1 MRQAHEGQHPLS
13 LPLSYTIMAVWA
25 CHCHSPL
32 HLSGNMTI
40 PIREAET
47 ARYATQVGTLSAYCQ
62 YTVCTKSGTR
72 SANIRHKS
80 QQTISKQ
87 SAQNPANCQQ
97 TFSTKV
103 GIQSANGTPCGSK
116 HIPTEA
122 QMQIEGSILLPVTGW
137 EMEPQN
143 IQLKT

>member
-47 ARYATQVGTLSAYCQ
+47 ARYATQVG
-62 YTVCTKSGTR
+62 KR

-80 QQTISKQ
+80 QQTVSKH
-87 SAQNPANCQQ
+87 SAQKSAHGQQ
-97 TFSTKV
+97 TF
-103 GIQSANGTPCGSK
+103 GILSANDTPCGSK

>member
-47 ARYATQVGTLSAYCQ
+47 ARHATQVGTLSAYCQ
-62 YTVCTKSGTR
+62 YTVCK
-72 SANIRHKS
+72 
-80 QQTISKQ
+80 
-87 SAQNPANCQQ
+87 NPAHGQQ

-103 GIQSANGTPCGSK
+103 GILSVYGTPCGSK

>member
-47 ARYATQVGTLSAYCQ
+47 ARYATLVG
-62 YTVCTKSGTR
+62 KR
-72 SANIRHKS
+72 SANIWNKS
-80 QQTISKQ
+80 RQTVSKH
-87 SAQNPANCQQ
+87 SANGQQ

-103 GIQSANGTPCGSK
+103 GILSVYGTPCGSK

-137 EMEPQN
+137 EMEPHN

>member
-47 ARYATQVGTLSAYCQ
+47 ARYATQVG
-62 YTVCTKSGTR
+62 KR
-72 SANIRHKS
+72 SANIWNKS
-80 QQTISKQ
+80 RQTVSKHSAHGQQTV
-87 SAQNPANCQQ
+87 
-97 TFSTKV
+97 STKV
-103 GIQSANGTPCGSK
+103 GILSVYGTPCGSK

>member
-62 YTVCTKSGTR
+62 YTVCTKSGT
-72 SANIRHKS
+72 NG
-80 QQTISKQ
+80 
-87 SAQNPANCQQ
+87 QQ

-103 GIQSANGTPCGSK
+103 GKRSAKGTPCGSK

>member
-1 MRQAHEGQHPLS
+1 MRQAYEGQHPLS

-25 CHCHSPL
+25 CPCHSPL

-47 ARYATQVGTLSAYCQ
+47 ARYATQVGTLSAYSQ
-62 YTVCTKSGTR
+62 YTVCTKSGKR

-80 QQTISKQ
+80 RQTVSKR
-87 SAQNPANCQQ
+87 
-97 TFSTKV
+97 
-103 GIQSANGTPCGSK
+103 SANDTPCGSK

>member
-40 PIREAET
+40 PIRKAET
-47 ARYATQVGTLSAYCQ
+47 ARYATQVGILSVY
-62 YTVCTKSGTR
+62 
-72 SANIRHKS
+72 
-80 QQTISKQ
+80 
-87 SAQNPANCQQ
+87 
-97 TFSTKV
+97 
-103 GIQSANGTPCGSK
+103 GTPCGSK

>member
-25 CHCHSPL
+25 CPCHSPL
-32 HLSGNMTI
+32 HLSGNMAI

-47 ARYATQVGTLSAYCQ
+47 ARYATQVGTLSANCQ
-62 YTVCTKSGTR
+62 YTVCK
-72 SANIRHKS
+72 
-80 QQTISKQ
+80 
-87 SAQNPANCQQ
+87 NPANGQQ

-103 GIQSANGTPCGSK
+103 SILSVYGTPCGSK

-122 QMQIEGSILLPVTGW
+122 QKQIEGSILLPVTGW

>member
-47 ARYATQVGTLSAYCQ
+47 ARYATQVGTLSAYSQ
-62 YTVCTKSGTR
+62 YK
-72 SANIRHKS
+72 
-80 QQTISKQ
+80 
-87 SAQNPANCQQ
+87 SAQNPAHGQQ
-97 TFSTKV
+97 AVSTKV
-103 GIQSANGTPCGSK
+103 GILSVYGTPCGSK

>member
-13 LPLSYTIMAVWA
+13 LPLSYTIMAVCA
-25 CHCHSPL
+25 CPCHSPL

-47 ARYATQVGTLSAYCQ
+47 ARYATQVGTLSAYCK
-62 YTVCTKSGTR
+62 YTVCK
-72 SANIRHKS
+72 
-80 QQTISKQ
+80 
-87 SAQNPANCQQ
+87 NPAYCQQ
-97 TFSTKV
+97 TFGTKSGLLSV
-103 GIQSANGTPCGSK
+103 YGTPCGSK

-137 EMEPQN
+137 EMEPHN

>member
-47 ARYATQVGTLSAYCQ
+47 ARYATQVG
-62 YTVCTKSGTR
+62 KR
-72 SANIRHKS
+72 SANIQHKS
-80 QQTISKQ
+80 QHTVSTR
-87 SAQNPANCQQ
+87 SAHGQQ
-97 TFSTKV
+97 TFGTKV
-103 GIQSANGTPCGSK
+103 GILSAHGTPCGSK

>member
-62 YTVCTKSGTR
+62 YTISTKVGIR
-72 SANIRHKS
+72 S
-80 QQTISKQ
+80 
-87 SAQNPANCQQ
+87 Q

-103 GIQSANGTPCGSK
+103 GILSAHGTPCGSK

>member
-47 ARYATQVGTLSAYCQ
+47 ARYATQVGTL
-62 YTVCTKSGTR
+62 
-72 SANIRHKS
+72 
-80 QQTISKQ
+80 
-87 SAQNPANCQQ
+87 
-97 TFSTKV
+97 
-103 GIQSANGTPCGSK
+103 
-116 HIPTEA
+116 
-122 QMQIEGSILLPVTGW
+122 
-137 EMEPQN
+137 
-143 IQLKT
+143 

>member
-47 ARYATQVGTLSAYCQ
+47 ARYATQVG
-62 YTVCTKSGTR
+62 KR
-72 SANIRHKS
+72 SAQK
-80 QQTISKQ
+80 
-87 SAQNPANCQQ
+87 
-97 TFSTKV
+97 
-103 GIQSANGTPCGSK
+103 SANGQHTA
-116 HIPTEA
+116 HHVA
-122 QMQIEGSILLPVTGW
+122 ASIS
-137 EMEPQN
+137 PQRRRC
-143 IQLKT
+143 K

>member
-47 ARYATQVGTLSAYCQ
+47 ARYATQVGTLSAHGQ
-62 YTVCTKSGTR
+62 HTVSIR
-72 SANIRHKS
+72 SAHG
-80 QQTISKQ
+80 
-87 SAQNPANCQQ
+87 QQ
-97 TFSTKV
+97 TFGTKV
-103 GIQSANGTPCGSK
+103 GIQSAHGTPCGSK

-137 EMEPQN
+137 EMEPHN

>member
-25 CHCHSPL
+25 CPCHSPL

-72 SANIRHKS
+72 SANIQHKS
-80 QQTISKQ
+80 RHTVSIRHTMWQQ
-87 SAQNPANCQQ
+87 AYPHRGADANRGLHPPTCHRLGDGASEY
-97 TFSTKV
+97 STK
-103 GIQSANGTPCGSK
+103 N
-116 HIPTEA
+116 
-122 QMQIEGSILLPVTGW
+122 
-137 EMEPQN
+137 
-143 IQLKT
+143 LKTL

>member
-47 ARYATQVGTLSAYCQ
+47 AYATQVSTLSAYCQ
-62 YTVCTKSGTR
+62 HTAHHVAAS
-72 SANIRHKS
+72 
-80 QQTISKQ
+80 IS
-87 SAQNPANCQQ
+87 
-97 TFSTKV
+97 
-103 GIQSANGTPCGSK
+103 
-116 HIPTEA
+116 
-122 QMQIEGSILLPVTGW
+122 
-137 EMEPQN
+137 PQRRRC
-143 IQLKT
+143 K

>member
-47 ARYATQVGTLSAYCQ
+47 ARYATQVGILSAYCQ
-62 YTVCTKSGTR
+62 YTVCTKSGTL
-72 SANIRHKS
+72 SANG
-80 QQTISKQ
+80 
-87 SAQNPANCQQ
+87 QQ

-103 GIQSANGTPCGSK
+103 GILSVYGTPCGSK

>member
-62 YTVCTKSGTR
+62 YT
-72 SANIRHKS
+72 I
-80 QQTISKQ
+80 
-87 SAQNPANCQQ
+87 
-97 TFSTKV
+97 STKV
-103 GIQSANGTPCGSK
+103 GKQSANIQHKSRHTVSIRHTMWQQAYPHRGADANRGLHP
-116 HIPTEA
+116 PTCHRLGDGASEY
-122 QMQIEGSILLPVTGW
+122 STK
-137 EMEPQN
+137 N
-143 IQLKT
+143 LKTL

>member
-25 CHCHSPL
+25 CPCHSPL

-47 ARYATQVGTLSAYCQ
+47 ARYATQVG
-62 YTVCTKSGTR
+62 KR
-72 SANIRHKS
+72 SAK
-80 QQTISKQ
+80 
-87 SAQNPANCQQ
+87 NPAHGQQ
-97 TFSTKV
+97 TFSKKSGLLSV
-103 GIQSANGTPCGSK
+103 YGTPCGSK

-137 EMEPQN
+137 EMEPHN

>member
-47 ARYATQVGTLSAYCQ
+47 ARYATQVGT
-62 YTVCTKSGTR
+62 R
-72 SANIRHKS
+72 SAHG
-80 QQTISKQ
+80 
-87 SAQNPANCQQ
+87 QQ

-103 GIQSANGTPCGSK
+103 GILSVYGTPCGSK

>member
-72 SANIRHKS
+72 SANIQHKS
-80 QQTISKQ
+80 RHTVSIRHTMWQQ
-87 SAQNPANCQQ
+87 AYPHRGADANRGLHPPTCHRLGDGASEY
-97 TFSTKV
+97 STK
-103 GIQSANGTPCGSK
+103 N
-116 HIPTEA
+116 
-122 QMQIEGSILLPVTGW
+122 
-137 EMEPQN
+137 
-143 IQLKT
+143 LKTL

>member
-13 LPLSYTIMAVWA
+13 LPLSYTIMAVCA
-25 CHCHSPL
+25 CPCHSPL

-47 ARYATQVGTLSAYCQ
+47 ARYATQVGTLSAYSQ
-62 YTVCTKSGTR
+62 YKSAQK
-72 SANIRHKS
+72 SANG
-80 QQTISKQ
+80 
-87 SAQNPANCQQ
+87 QQ

-103 GIQSANGTPCGSK
+103 GILSVYGTPCGSK

-137 EMEPQN
+137 GMEPHN

>member
-62 YTVCTKSGTR
+62 YTVCKK
-72 SANIRHKS
+72 SANG
-80 QQTISKQ
+80 
-87 SAQNPANCQQ
+87 QQ
-97 TFSTKV
+97 TFGTKV
-103 GIQSANGTPCGSK
+103 GIRSAQKSAYGQQTT
-116 HIPTEA
+116 HHVA
-122 QMQIEGSILLPVTGW
+122 ASIS
-137 EMEPQN
+137 PQRRRC
-143 IQLKT
+143 K

>member
-47 ARYATQVGTLSAYCQ
+47 ARYGTQVSKRSAAYCQ

-80 QQTISKQ
+80 RHTVSIRHTMWQQ
-87 SAQNPANCQQ
+87 AYPHRGADANRGLHPPTCHRLGDGASEY
-97 TFSTKV
+97 STK
-103 GIQSANGTPCGSK
+103 N
-116 HIPTEA
+116 
-122 QMQIEGSILLPVTGW
+122 
-137 EMEPQN
+137 
-143 IQLKT
+143 LKTL

>member
-47 ARYATQVGTLSAYCQ
+47 ARYATQVC
-62 YTVCTKSGTR
+62 KR

-80 QQTISKQ
+80 RHTVSIRHTMWQQ
-87 SAQNPANCQQ
+87 AYPHRGADANR
-97 TFSTKV
+97 
-103 GIQSANGTPCGSK
+103 GLHP
-116 HIPTEA
+116 PTCHRLGDGA
-122 QMQIEGSILLPVTGW
+122 S
-137 EMEPQN
+137 
-143 IQLKT
+143 

>member
-72 SANIRHKS
+72 SAN
-80 QQTISKQ
+80 
-87 SAQNPANCQQ
+87 
-97 TFSTKV
+97 
-103 GIQSANGTPCGSK
+103 GTPCGSK

>member
-1 MRQAHEGQHPLS
+1 
-13 LPLSYTIMAVWA
+13 MAVWA

-47 ARYATQVGTLSAYCQ
+47 ARYATQVG
-62 YTVCTKSGTR
+62 KR
-72 SANIRHKS
+72 SANIWNKS
-80 QQTISKQ
+80 RQTVSKH
-87 SAQNPANCQQ
+87 SANGQQ
-97 TFSTKV
+97 TFGTKV
-103 GIQSANGTPCGSK
+103 GILSVYGTPCGSK

>member
-47 ARYATQVGTLSAYCQ
+47 ARYATQVG
-62 YTVCTKSGTR
+62 KR

-80 QQTISKQ
+80 RQTVSKR
-87 SAQNPANCQQ
+87 SANIKQ
-97 TFSTKV
+97 TFGTKV
-103 GIQSANGTPCGSK
+103 GILSVYGTPCGSK

-122 QMQIEGSILLPVTGW
+122 QIQIEGSILLPVTGW

>member
-47 ARYATQVGTLSAYCQ
+47 ARYATQVGTLSAYSQ
-62 YTVCTKSGTR
+62 YTAHHVAAS
-72 SANIRHKS
+72 
-80 QQTISKQ
+80 IS
-87 SAQNPANCQQ
+87 
-97 TFSTKV
+97 
-103 GIQSANGTPCGSK
+103 
-116 HIPTEA
+116 
-122 QMQIEGSILLPVTGW
+122 
-137 EMEPQN
+137 PQRRRY
-143 IQLKT
+143 K

>member
-62 YTVCTKSGTR
+62 YTVCTKSGTQ
-72 SANIRHKS
+72 SANIQHKS
-80 QQTISKQ
+80 RQTVSKRHTMWQQ
-87 SAQNPANCQQ
+87 AYPHRGADANRGLHPPTCHRLGDGASEY
-97 TFSTKV
+97 STK
-103 GIQSANGTPCGSK
+103 N
-116 HIPTEA
+116 
-122 QMQIEGSILLPVTGW
+122 
-137 EMEPQN
+137 
-143 IQLKT
+143 LKTL

>member
-47 ARYATQVGTLSAYCQ
+47 ARHATQVG
-62 YTVCTKSGTR
+62 KR

-80 QQTISKQ
+80 RHTVSKRHTMWQQ
-87 SAQNPANCQQ
+87 AYPHRGADANRGLHPPTCHRLGDGASEY
-97 TFSTKV
+97 STK
-103 GIQSANGTPCGSK
+103 N
-116 HIPTEA
+116 
-122 QMQIEGSILLPVTGW
+122 
-137 EMEPQN
+137 
-143 IQLKT
+143 LKTL

>member
-47 ARYATQVGTLSAYCQ
+47 ARYATQVGTLSAYSQ
-62 YTVCTKSGTR
+62 YTVCTKSGKR
-72 SANIRHKS
+72 SANIRHKVS
-80 QQTISKQ
+80 TR
-87 SAQNPANCQQ
+87 PANGQQ

-103 GIQSANGTPCGSK
+103 GILSVYDTPCGSK

>member
-47 ARYATQVGTLSAYCQ
+47 ARHATQVG
-62 YTVCTKSGTR
+62 KR

-80 QQTISKQ
+80 QQTISKH
-87 SAQNPANCQQ
+87 SAQNPANGQQ
-97 TFSTKV
+97 TFGTKV
-103 GIQSANGTPCGSK
+103 GIQSAHGTPCGSK

>member
-47 ARYATQVGTLSAYCQ
+47 ARYATQV
-62 YTVCTKSGTR
+62 CTKSGT
-72 SANIRHKS
+72 NG
-80 QQTISKQ
+80 
-87 SAQNPANCQQ
+87 QQ
-97 TFSTKV
+97 TFGTTV

>member
-13 LPLSYTIMAVWA
+13 LPLSYTIMAVCA
-25 CHCHSPL
+25 CPCHSPL

-62 YTVCTKSGTR
+62 YTISTKVGTR
-72 SANIRHKS
+72 SAHG
-80 QQTISKQ
+80 
-87 SAQNPANCQQ
+87 QQ
-97 TFSTKV
+97 TFGTKV
-103 GIQSANGTPCGSK
+103 SILSAHGTPCGSK

-122 QMQIEGSILLPVTGW
+122 QMQIEGSILLPVTDW

>member
-13 LPLSYTIMAVWA
+13 LPLSYTIMAVWD

-62 YTVCTKSGTR
+62 YTVCTKSGTL
-72 SANIRHKS
+72 SANG
-80 QQTISKQ
+80 
-87 SAQNPANCQQ
+87 QQ

-103 GIQSANGTPCGSK
+103 GILSVYGTPCGSK

>member
-62 YTVCTKSGTR
+62 YTISTKVGTR
-72 SANIRHKS
+72 SANIQH
-80 QQTISKQ
+80 T
-87 SAQNPANCQQ
+87 
-97 TFSTKV
+97 V
-103 GIQSANGTPCGSK
+103 GILSVYGTPCGSK

-137 EMEPQN
+137 EMEPHN

>member
-62 YTVCTKSGTR
+62 YTVCTKSGT
-72 SANIRHKS
+72 NG
-80 QQTISKQ
+80 
-87 SAQNPANCQQ
+87 QQ
-97 TFSTKV
+97 TFGTKV

-137 EMEPQN
+137 EMEPHN